1 MTPPD
6 VADLRISAA
15 QHAQVAYDESVIQL
29 EDVLAFER
37 GHVTNLRLDPD
48 KVLDVLLVLPVRLD

>member
-6 VADLRISAA
+6 VADLRICAA
-15 QHAQVAYDESVIQL
+15 QHALVAYDESVTQL

-48 KVLDVLLVLPVRLD
+48 KVLDVLLVLPVMLD